1 MQAKSS
7 VERKIKM
14 EEEPAVQPSK
24 SKIPFLR
31 SKVSKPSSSSQQAPT
46 ILPKLCLICKNVA
59 KRTKIKGNWVH
70 ETLCKAE
77 TSDAGKIEIKKHKV
91 KEICVSESFLQ
102 LLFATSL
109 KK

>member
-7 VERKIKM
+7 VERKRKM
-14 EEEPAVQPSK
+14 EEPAVQPSK

-77 TSDAGKIEIKKHKV
+77 TSDAGKIEIKKPKV
-91 KEICVSESFLQ
+91 KETCVSVKAFYSCC
-102 LLFATSL
+102 LLL
-109 KK
+109 L

>member
-7 VERKIKM
+7 AERKIKM

-77 TSDAGKIEIKKHKV
+77 TSDAGKIYRNKKPKV
-91 KEICVSESFLQ
+91 KYVCLKAFYSCC
-102 LLFATSL
+102 LLL
-109 KK
+109 L